1 MPQERRPRLPQKM
14 PFSGSMCFSLRVGV
28 AFRIPGG
35 PLVSRP
41 LRSSNQVDALLQ
53 AAVFQCADGAGLR
66 DELCERDAGEES
78 GVRQQ

>member
-35 PLVSRP
+35 APRQQTVAGLD
-41 LRSSNQVDALLQ
+41 QVDALLQ

-78 GVRQQ
+78 GIRQQ